1 MSANVNESVTLTKKQ
16 MKKIE
21 QAESA
26 KGSLGKLPLWVNIV
40 GYVIVVGFA
49 LSVLLPLLL
58 LVMVSFTDDI
68 TLTMNGYSLFP
79 EKFSLAAYEYL
90 FETGGQVVRSYGIT
104 VLVTICG
111 TFWALLA
118 MTLFSYVV
126 SRDDFPWRGQ
136 FTFYVFFCMLFAGGM
151 LPTYM
156 VVSNILG
163 LRETFWALILPGSC
177 SPMYVLMM
185 RTYMRT
191 SVPPSVVES
200 AQIDGAGEWRCYLTI
215 MLPLSVPMIATI
227 ALFVAIRFWND
238 WYNSFM
244 YIIRNDNLVPIQ
256 LLLKRIENNLQ
267 YLANSTNLSVAD
279 REALEKTLPTE
290 SVRMALVVL
299 VCAPILLAFPF
310 FQRYFVKGITVGAVK
325 G

>member
-1 MSANVNESVTLTKKQ
+1 MSTNTVTLTKKQ

-26 KGSLGKLPLWVNIV
+26 KGSLGKLPLWVNII
-40 GYVIVVGFA
+40 GYIVIGAFA
-49 LSVLLPLLL
+49 LSVVYPLILLI
-58 LVMVSFTDDI
+58 MVSFTDDV
-68 TLTMNGYSLFP
+68 TLTLNGYALWP
-79 EKFSLAAYEYL
+79 EKFSIEAYRYL
-90 FETGGQVVRSYGIT
+90 IDNGEQIFKSYG
-104 VLVTICG
+104 VTIAVTVTG
-111 TFWALLA
+111 TVWAIFA
-118 MTLFSYVV
+118 MTLFSYVI
-126 SRDDFPWRGQ
+126 SRDNFPWKSQ
-136 FTFYVFFCMLFAGGM
+136 FTFFVFFTMLFGGGM

-163 LRETFWALILPGSC
+163 LRDTFWALILPGSLA
-177 SPMYVLMM
+177 PMYVLMM

-191 SVPPSVVES
+191 SVPPAVIES
-200 AQIDGAGEWRCYLTI
+200 AEIDGANEFRCYFTI

-227 ALFVAIRFWND
+227 ALFVAIRYWND
-238 WYNSFM
+238 WMLSFL
-244 YIIRNDNLVPIQ
+244 YIIKNDNLIPIQ

-267 YLANSTNLSVAD
+267 FLANSTDLSFA
-279 REALEKTLPTE
+279 EKQELESSLPTE

-299 VCAPILLAFPF
+299 VVAPMLIAFPF